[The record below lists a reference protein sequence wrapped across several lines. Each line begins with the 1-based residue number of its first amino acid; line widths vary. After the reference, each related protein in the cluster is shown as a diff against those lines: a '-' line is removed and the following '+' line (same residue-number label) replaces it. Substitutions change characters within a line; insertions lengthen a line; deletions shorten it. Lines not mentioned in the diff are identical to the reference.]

1 MLEGEAESPHLEIF
15 KLEQPV
21 SRCDKKRLAED
32 LSFVFAMD
40 LPPPSQ
46 SQAQKSTL
54 FSNAD
59 GTPIRVF
66 TQADLQGR
74 NRVLKDLRVC
84 FVPLVMVVV

>member
-1 MLEGEAESPHLEIF
+1 
-15 KLEQPV
+15 
-21 SRCDKKRLAED
+21 
-32 LSFVFAMD
+32 MD

-46 SQAQKSTL
+46 SQAPKSTL

-84 FVPLVMVVV
+84 FVPIVMFCSLIGLTSCSDKWRRVVQ